1 MDINDLVKLLPS
13 IIAETIEDIYLINK
27 NKDESY
33 HIQYE
38 GRKILVEQP
47 EFYNTFI
54 NYINDI
60 DPSLINEIETKE
72 TVKKFTNNYMIDV
85 ITQGEYKIVII
96 NDCNIEEEASSDYK
110 ILIADDS
117 NIIINFFTKIFK
129 DRFKILTATNG
140 DEAIKLFEANKDDKL
155 VGCFFDLQMPVKN
168 GYEVLDYFKQNNLFG
183 SYPVSVISGEDSGDT
198 ITELTTK
205 YKIVDMLQKP
215 FNNDSVTNIVNKTV
229 SLSPNYKG

>member
-27 NKDESY
+27 EKDESY

-60 DPSLINEIETKE
+60 DSTLINEIETKE

-96 NDCNIEEEASSDYK
+96 NDCNIEVESNNEYK
-110 ILIADDS
+110 LLIADDS

-129 DRFKILTATNG
+129 DKFNIIAASNG
-140 DEAIKLFEANKDDKL
+140 EEAIKLFEENKDDKL
-155 VGCFFDLQMPVKN
+155 VGCFFDLQMPIKN
-168 GYEVLDYFKQNNLFG
+168 GYEVLDYFKENNLFG
-183 SYPVSVISGEDSGDT
+183 LYPVSVISGEDDGAN
-198 ITELTTK
+198 IAALTNN

-215 FNNDSVTNIVNKTV
+215 FNNESITNIVNKTI

>member
-27 NKDESY
+27 GKDESY

-47 EFYNTFI
+47 EFYNTFV

-60 DPSLINEIETKE
+60 DSTLIGEIESQE
-72 TVKKFTNNYMIDV
+72 TVKRFTNNYMIDV

-96 NDCNIEEEASSDYK
+96 NDCNLEKEVSSEYSL
-110 ILIADDS
+110 LIADDS

-129 DRFKILTATNG
+129 ERFNIIPASNG
-140 DEAIKLFEANKDDKL
+140 EEAIKLFEENKDTI

-168 GYEVLDYFKQNNLFG
+168 GYEVLDYFKENNLFG
-183 SYPVSVISGEDSGDT
+183 LYPTSVISGEDSSDN
-198 ITELTTK
+198 IKELTEK
-205 YKIVDMLQKP
+205 YNIVDMLQKP
-215 FNNDSVTNIVNKTV
+215 FNNESITNIVNKTI

>member
-27 NKDESY
+27 GKDESY

-47 EFYNTFI
+47 EFYNTFV

-60 DPSLINEIETKE
+60 DSTLIGEIESQE
-72 TVKKFTNNYMIDV
+72 TVKRFTNNYMIDV

-96 NDCNIEEEASSDYK
+96 NDCNLDKETTSEYSL
-110 ILIADDS
+110 LIADDS

-129 DRFKILTATNG
+129 DRFNIIPASNG
-140 DEAIKLFEANKDDKL
+140 EEAIKLFEENKDTII
-155 VGCFFDLQMPVKN
+155 GCFFDLQMPVKN
-168 GYEVLDYFKQNNLFG
+168 GYEVLDYFKANNLFG
-183 SYPVSVISGEDSGDT
+183 TYPTSVISGEDSSDN
-198 ITELTTK
+198 IKELTEN
-205 YKIVDMLQKP
+205 YNIVDMLQKP
-215 FNNDSVTNIVNKTV
+215 FNNESITNIVNKTI